1 MTIFRNSDTHRS
13 TTQQSYPLASA
24 QEKHLHAYL
33 RKNSAIFFNAK
44 ERGHWL
50 QNRQTQLQGTDGILH
65 SSESQ
70 LATATHSMETQSR
83 ESELKKIKTET
94 ENSFVQDFKV

>member
-24 QEKHLHAYL
+24 QEKHLHTYL

-50 QNRQTQLQGTDGILH
+50 QRGTDALLH

-70 LATATHSMETQSR
+70 LATATHSVATQSR
-83 ESELKKIKTET
+83 GSELKKIKTET

>member
-1 MTIFRNSDTHRS
+1 MLTTLQPSDPILWHLPRRNIYTHTS
-13 TTQQSYPLASA
+13 GKIVQF
-24 QEKHLHAYL
+24 
-33 RKNSAIFFNAK
+33 FFNAK

-50 QNRQTQLQGTDGILH
+50 QSRQAQLQGTDGILH

-70 LATATHSMETQSR
+70 LAIATHSMATQSQG
-83 ESELKKIKTET
+83 SELKKIKTET